1 MFNTQ
6 DNVIRIGMFLMG
18 LMLLMYGGMMTFN
31 LEFFFSR
38 YPTINADQT
47 NSFFITWT
55 GINTLA
61 FLSGVYY
68 MGYKGLQQGFFVFM
82 IPLIIGN
89 IIWIYMAMSASGGEN
104 YTGMITQV
112 IALIIL
118 FVVRQRA
125 GYKFSYPKADMPWG
139 TDDKV
144 SANLLYLGTL
154 LTVIGIVMYFMD
166 PSAIL
171 RDTAGLEVT
180 AQGQHYALGIFV
192 LTPIAILFALVYQ
205 WRCGFQ
211 GVLLSMSAFWS
222 AMMIAII
229 FNNLAATSTG
239 TEPNMLLAGFLMVNC
254 IINLTV
260 FFRLQNKF

>member
-1 MFNTQ
+1 
-6 DNVIRIGMFLMG
+6 
-18 LMLLMYGGMMTFN
+18 
-31 LEFFFSR
+31 
-38 YPTINADQT
+38 
-47 NSFFITWT
+47 
-55 GINTLA
+55 
-61 FLSGVYY
+61 
-68 MGYKGLQQGFFVFM
+68 
-82 IPLIIGN
+82 
-89 IIWIYMAMSASGGEN
+89 MAMSASGGDN
-104 YTGMITQV
+104 YTGMISQI

-125 GYKFSYPKADMPWG
+125 GYKFSYPKAAMPWG

-166 PSAIL
+166 PAAIL

>member
-1 MFNTQ
+1 
-6 DNVIRIGMFLMG
+6 
-18 LMLLMYGGMMTFN
+18 
-31 LEFFFSR
+31 
-38 YPTINADQT
+38 
-47 NSFFITWT
+47 
-55 GINTLA
+55 
-61 FLSGVYY
+61 
-68 MGYKGLQQGFFVFM
+68 
-82 IPLIIGN
+82 
-89 IIWIYMAMSASGGEN
+89 
-104 YTGMITQV
+104 
-112 IALIIL
+112 
-118 FVVRQRA
+118 
-125 GYKFSYPKADMPWG
+125 
-139 TDDKV
+139 
-144 SANLLYLGTL
+144 
-154 LTVIGIVMYFMD
+154 MD

-180 AQGQHYALGIFV
+180 AQGQHYALAIFV

-211 GVLLSMSAFWS
+211 GVLLSMGAFWS

>member
-6 DNVIRIGMFLMG
+6 DNFIRIGMFLIG
-18 LMLLMYGGMMTFN
+18 LILLMYGGMMTFN

-47 NSFFITWT
+47 NSFFIIWT
-55 GINTLA
+55 GINTLG
-61 FLSGVYY
+61 FLAGVYY

-82 IPLIIGN
+82 IPLVGN
-89 IIWIYMAMSASGGEN
+89 IIWIYMALSASGGDN
-104 YTGMITQV
+104 YTGLITQI

-118 FVVRQRA
+118 IVVRQRA
-125 GYKFSYPKADMPWG
+125 GYKFSYPKAQMPWG

-166 PSAIL
+166 PTAVL

-180 AQGQHYALGIFV
+180 VQGQHYALGIFV

-211 GVLLSMSAFWS
+211 GVLLSMGAFWS

-229 FNNLAATSTG
+229 FNNLAATSTS

>member
-6 DNVIRIGMFLMG
+6 DNVIRIGMFLIG
-18 LMLLMYGGMMTFN
+18 LILLMYGGMMTFN

-47 NSFFITWT
+47 NSFFIIWT
-55 GINTLA
+55 GINTLG
-61 FLSGVYY
+61 FLAGVYY

-82 IPLIIGN
+82 IPLVVGN
-89 IIWIYMAMSASGGEN
+89 IIWIYMALSASGGDN
-104 YTGMITQV
+104 YTGLITQI

-118 FVVRQRA
+118 IVVRQRA
-125 GYKFSYPKADMPWG
+125 GYKFSYPKAQMPWG

-166 PSAIL
+166 PTAVL

-180 AQGQHYALGIFV
+180 VQGQHYALGIFV

-211 GVLLSMSAFWS
+211 GVLLSMGAFWS

-229 FNNLAATSTG
+229 FNNLAATSTS

>member
-1 MFNTQ
+1 
-6 DNVIRIGMFLMG
+6 
-18 LMLLMYGGMMTFN
+18 
-31 LEFFFSR
+31 
-38 YPTINADQT
+38 
-47 NSFFITWT
+47 
-55 GINTLA
+55 
-61 FLSGVYY
+61 
-68 MGYKGLQQGFFVFM
+68 M
-82 IPLIIGN
+82 IPLIVGN
-89 IIWIYMAMSASGGEN
+89 IIWIYMAMSASGGDN
-104 YTGMITQV
+104 YTAMISQI

-125 GYKFSYPKADMPWG
+125 GYKFSYPKADMSWG

-154 LTVIGIVMYFMD
+154 LTVIGIVMYVMD
-166 PSAIL
+166 PAAIL

-211 GVLLSMSAFWS
+211 GVLLSMGAFWS
-222 AMMIAII
+222 AMMIAMI
-229 FNNLAATSTG
+229 FNNLATTSTG

-260 FFRLQNKF
+260 FFRLQSKF